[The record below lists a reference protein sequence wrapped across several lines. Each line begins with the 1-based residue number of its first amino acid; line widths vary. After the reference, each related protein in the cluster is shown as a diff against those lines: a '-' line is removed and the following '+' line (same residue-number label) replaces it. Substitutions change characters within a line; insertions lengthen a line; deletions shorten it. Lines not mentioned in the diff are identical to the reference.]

1 MDMFS
6 PIGPLS
12 TRIKGQK
19 LNPQS
24 TKNAPTF
31 YRNLEEALD
40 VRRAN
45 HTLFSIVQNTWQ
57 VGNAVDFCSNDILSL
72 GSSGLLHTEFM
83 DELTRYPEFT
93 PGSGGSRLMD
103 GNYTYLEQ
111 VEQEIAD
118 FHGAETGLIVGSGFE
133 ANVAIWTAIPRPG
146 DVIVYDALVH
156 ASTHE
161 GMNQSLA
168 MEREEFRHN
177 NVESF
182 RSTLLSILDSQP
194 LIKQGKRSVMIA
206 VESVYS
212 MDGDVCPLQELVDV
226 AREIFPRG
234 NAQFVVDE
242 AHSTGVIGP
251 KGAGFVCEL
260 GLEKEIAVRL
270 HTYGKAMS
278 ASGGMVVLI
287 SMFIKSR
294 LTPLSSYNTRQQ
306 NDQNRLSKLCAIYYI
321 LYSAFVSIC
330 RCNSSRIQFAEHWSG
345 TRGKPLNMLY
355 SSLDPHTLARL
366 KTASKILLDSF
377 FTQ

>member
-1 MDMFS
+1 M
-6 PIGPLS
+6 
-12 TRIKGQK
+12 
-19 LNPQS
+19 
-24 TKNAPTF
+24 
-31 YRNLEEALD
+31 
-40 VRRAN
+40 RRTN

-72 GSSGLLHTEFM
+72 GSSGLLRLEFM
-83 DELTRYPEFT
+83 QELTRYPEFL

-111 VEQEIAD
+111 VEQEIAN
-118 FHGAETGLIVGSGFE
+118 FHGAEMGLIVGSGFE

-161 GMNQSLA
+161 GMSQSLA
-168 MEREEFRHN
+168 MKREEFRHN
-177 NVESF
+177 DVESF

-194 LIKQGKRSVMIA
+194 LIKQGKRSVIIA

-212 MDGDVCPLQELVDV
+212 MDGDICPLQELVDV
-226 AREIFPRG
+226 AREIFPGG

-287 SMFIKSR
+287 SASAKLR
-294 LTPLSSYNTRQQ
+294 LTLLSSYNTRQQ
-306 NDQNRLSKLCAIYYI
+306 NDQNRISKLCAVCHIFDSTFI
-321 LYSAFVSIC
+321 SIC
-330 RCNSSRIQFAEHWSG
+330 RCNSSRIQFAERRSD
-345 TRGKPLNMLY
+345 TRGKLSVISP
-355 SSLDPHTLARL
+355 SSLNSHILTRL
-366 KTASKILLDSF
+366 KTVSNILLDF
-377 FTQ
+377 FSRQ